1 MVVISF
7 WGFILNHL
15 SLTGKSLYPACP
27 AEYPVIL
34 KLTGHTEFTCPS
46 LHQLLW
52 PGQPNM
58 LTGLAEVQW
67 VPPNLPPHHIH
78 TPVEIRLNVMVFL
91 VYTGW
96 SQTRLCLYSKENGKA
111 QRFVI
116 FLNHSQRQPGG
127 WMSTQSS
134 AK

>member
-1 MVVISF
+1 MPIAASVTVARTAK
-7 WGFILNHL
+7 HADRL
-15 SLTGKSLYPACP
+15 SR
-27 AEYPVIL
+27 
-34 KLTGHTEFTCPS
+34 
-46 LHQLLW
+46 
-52 PGQPNM
+52 GQMGATQP
-58 LTGLAEVQW
+58 T
-67 VPPNLPPHHIH
+67 PHHIH